1 MALDRGVQRTAEPMV
16 ALGLRDRVLRCC
28 DVDSLGM
35 DVGSGAMDDLHND
48 QGQKPVL
55 ASIMLTIAGIV
66 CTVAMIWLLVETAY
80 Y

>member
-1 MALDRGVQRTAEPMV
+1 
-16 ALGLRDRVLRCC
+16 
-28 DVDSLGM
+28 M